1 MPRANSNGI
10 ELEYDTFGDPSAKP
24 ILLIM
29 GLAHQMI
36 HWDEAFCEALSERGH
51 YVVRF
56 DNRDVGKSTLLD
68 EAGIPDIMGVV
79 QKWMAGEPTGAPYL
93 LTDMARDAVGLLDAL
108 GLDSAHVAGT
118 SMGGMIAQLIAI
130 EHPER
135 IRTLTSIMS
144 TTGDRALS
152 QPEPDVMAI
161 LLTPPPTERDA
172 YLDHSVSMWRTIGSP
187 GFPFNEDEIR
197 AKIARAYDR
206 SFYPPGSA
214 RQMVAILSAGSRK
227 EALAN
232 VKAPT
237 LVIHGRQ
244 DCLIPLAGGEDT
256 AKSVPNAELV
266 IIDGMGHDL
275 PKDNWPTMIDAICA
289 NTARAN

>member
-10 ELEYDTFGDPSAKP
+10 ELEYDTFGDPSAEP

-36 HWDEAFCEALSERGH
+36 HWDEAFCEALGERGH
-51 YVVRF
+51 FVVRF

-68 EAGIPDIMGVV
+68 EAGIPDIMDVL
-79 QKWMAGEPTGAPYL
+79 QRSMAGEPTGAPYL
-93 LTDMARDAVGLLDAL
+93 LSDMARDAVGLLDAL

-130 EHPER
+130 EHPTR
-135 IRTLTSIMS
+135 ARTLTSIMS

-152 QPEPDVMAI
+152 QPEPGVMAL
-161 LLTPPPTERDA
+161 LLTPPPTEREA
-172 YLDHSVSMWRTIGSP
+172 YLDHGVSLWRTIGSP
-187 GFPFNEDEIR
+187 GFPFNEEEIR
-197 AKIARAYDR
+197 AKVGRAYDR

-214 RQMVAILSAGSRK
+214 RQMVAVLSSGSRK
-227 EALAN
+227 EALAG

-237 LVIHGRQ
+237 LVIHGRD

-256 AKSVPNAELV
+256 AKSVPNAELL

-275 PKDNWPTMIDAICA
+275 PKDAWPTMIDAICA